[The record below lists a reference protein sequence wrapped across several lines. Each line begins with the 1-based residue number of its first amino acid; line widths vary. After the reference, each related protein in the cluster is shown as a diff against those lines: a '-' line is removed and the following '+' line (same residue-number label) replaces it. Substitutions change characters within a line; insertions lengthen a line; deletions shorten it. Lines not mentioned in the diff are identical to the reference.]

1 MRMGLR
7 KVLVSL
13 AVPAFVVLSL
23 AVRDARGQSGGICV
37 MSVQQIT
44 YYCASG
50 CTSSGC
56 ACSSMTKVL
65 EPAGGSYGAGQLYD
79 SVTTQCCGSPVSYIV
94 NPHSQCVYGG
104 NTPTKLALGTRRVF
118 VRDCSGHFR
127 LVSVGV

>member
-13 AVPAFVVLSL
+13 AVAAFAVLSL
-23 AVRDARGQSGGICV
+23 AVRDAMGQSGGICV
-37 MSVQQIT
+37 MNTQQIT
-44 YYCASG
+44 FQCASG

-56 ACSSMTKVL
+56 GCYSTTKVL
-65 EPAGGSYGAGQLYD
+65 EPSGGTYGAGQLYD
-79 SVTTQCCGSPVSYIV
+79 SAVTQCCGSPVSYIS
-94 NPHSQCVYGG
+94 NPHSQCVFGG

-118 VRDCSGHFR
+118 VRDCGGHFR